1 MNFKDQLF
9 IIKNR
14 LFEKRN
20 IILIVVL
27 TIIFLILF
35 SCLTIIEMSVEN
47 KNETLN
53 SEVARTYYIYSD
65 ENRKDLINSISNIE
79 HVEFILSNKY
89 HSLSIFE
96 IPEFDKGNEKGIIY
110 IKPLHKD
117 YDVKIK
123 KGTSL
128 KKKYDIVC
136 SDTFYPHEFDERI
149 YKDLFL
155 SRDEFL
161 NKSINVIS
169 NNEDLKKKEIT
180 LNIVGTYKNR
190 YEDEA
195 NTCYTSLETYDEISG
210 KYPGF
215 TESYDEN
222 GNLISK
228 EHMEYEGYIMRI
240 DSNKNK
246 EEVLNKLKDM
256 NVEFD
261 KMYFIESTF
270 LNMLYF
276 IPLFISIIVIILTLN
291 ILYNFISKKINNR
304 IHNIG
309 VLRAIGYDEKSIMS
323 LNINENIFA
332 ILISAFISLCIY
344 FIVLNNLKYTLL
356 AEITYNNYILNI
368 PYILI
373 FLSLIL
379 FIFIIIKIVKLKVK
393 KIFNLS
399 IQSLLEK

>member
-323 LNINENIFA
+323 LNINENIFV